1 MHEILYELLYLWT
14 HVLIKT
20 SLISNILFISNHEKQ
35 IAEEFIFCNETHK
48 SFSSSSFTSVMP
60 ILVSWIMRPTSFMMS
75 PSKMTQAP
83 SKIRKL
89 NKKYNV
95 FMKGSTGKD
104 LEASIFTRFAEIDTI
119 KSDIEFMSGKLNIA
133 CDMLLTAYQK
143 MSIVKYDAFK
153 EMGGKLSFSLAMLDD
168 KNNGYILTSVH
179 TREGCYTYVKEIIK
193 GESFVVLSEEERRA
207 LEEAKNKRNY
217 MA

>member
-1 MHEILYELLYLWT
+1 M
-14 HVLIKT
+14 IK
-20 SLISNILFISNHEKQ
+20 IN
-35 IAEEFIFCNETHK
+35 
-48 SFSSSSFTSVMP
+48 
-60 ILVSWIMRPTSFMMS
+60 
-75 PSKMTQAP
+75 
-83 SKIRKL
+83 KL
-89 NKKYNV
+89 NRKYAT

-104 LEASIFTRFAEIDTI
+104 LESSILTKFKDIDTM
-119 KSDIEFMSGKLNIA
+119 KTEIEYISGKLNIA
-133 CDMLLTAYQK
+133 CDTLLTTYQK

-193 GESFVVLSEEERRA
+193 GESFVVLSEEERKA
-207 LEEAKNKRNY
+207 LEEAKNKKNY

>member
-1 MHEILYELLYLWT
+1 MNENTVIIAGMQETEALRFSMILGISAVVMAFILAILLI
-14 HVLIKT
+14 VSLIK
-20 SLISNILFISNHEKQ
+20 IN
-35 IAEEFIFCNETHK
+35 
-48 SFSSSSFTSVMP
+48 
-60 ILVSWIMRPTSFMMS
+60 
-75 PSKMTQAP
+75 
-83 SKIRKL
+83 KL
-89 NKKYNV
+89 NKKYAA
-95 FMKGSTGKD
+95 FMKGAKGKD
-104 LEASIFTRFAEIDTI
+104 LESSILTRFSEMDKMKT
-119 KSDIEFMSGKLNIA
+119 DIEYIYGKLNIA

-179 TREGCYTYVKEIIK
+179 TREGCYTYVKEIIR
-193 GESFVVLSEEERRA
+193 GESFVVLSEEERKA